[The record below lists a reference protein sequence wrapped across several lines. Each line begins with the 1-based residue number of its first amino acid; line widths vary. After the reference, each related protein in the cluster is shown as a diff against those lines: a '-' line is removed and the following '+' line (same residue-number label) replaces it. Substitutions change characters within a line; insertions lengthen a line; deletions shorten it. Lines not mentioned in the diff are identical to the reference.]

1 MVAARTRTNGDVVAA
16 PVAVVSAMRAASIR
30 PSIPVPCCDSSR
42 QHRGSD
48 SGESDGTHYQND
60 YPWSSMPHIRST
72 FCRLTNKYCAL
83 VDADLRGD
91 FAILECAIWGAET
104 VTTADEVPHPPLPSD
119 A

>member
-1 MVAARTRTNGDVVAA
+1 MIA
-16 PVAVVSAMRAASIR
+16 PVAVVSAMRAAPIR

-42 QHRGSD
+42 QHYGSD
-48 SGESDGTHYQND
+48 SGESDGTHYQN
-60 YPWSSMPHIRST
+60 YHPRSSMPHSRLI
-72 FCRLTNKYCAL
+72 FCRLDNKYCAL

-104 VTTADEVPHPPLPSD
+104 MTTADEVPHPLLPPD